1 MSRRRIL
8 LVAATA
14 FSLAL
19 HIALLLTPV
28 ELRWPEGVPP
38 APLEVTLLPPPSP
51 AVQPARQEVDT
62 HRPKPARKM
71 AKQPARPAP
80 PVESPAPPQ
89 APEVVA
95 LTQAPEAMAVAA
107 PSAGPESVAEPPI
120 SATTPSTP
128 VDVDLPAEYPVKRA
142 ELVYDLFHSGTHTRV
157 GQVTHRWFSDGA
169 RYEAESVAE
178 AVGFFSWLF
187 GARFVQRSSG
197 RIGPEGLVPEAYILE
212 RGSGNQPETARF
224 DWADGKLALAW
235 RDELRTVPLPQ
246 GAQDAMSVM
255 HQIYFIKPASN
266 PATLSVATSRKL
278 SRYIYEILGD
288 ADLETPL
295 GKLRTVHVG
304 RVETDGSVLEIWLD
318 KDRQLLPVR
327 VYSMDRKG
335 TVLDQ
340 VVRAVTLLE

>member
-1 MSRRRIL
+1 VSRRSTL

-14 FSLAL
+14 LSLAL
-19 HIALLLTPV
+19 HIALLMAPV
-28 ELRWPEGVPP
+28 ELRWPESASL
-38 APLEVTLLPPPSP
+38 APLEVTFIPPPP
-51 AVQPARQEVDT
+51 AAVQPPQRDTPVRPRQ
-62 HRPKPARKM
+62 RIAKKPAV
-71 AKQPARPAP
+71 AHPAAT
-80 PVESPAPPQ
+80 VKSPEPL
-89 APEVVA
+89 PEIVG
-95 LTQAPEAMAVAA
+95 LEEEPGTIAA
-107 PSAGPESVAEPPI
+107 PDTTVSESIAEPPV
-120 SATTPSTP
+120 SAGTASTGP
-128 VDVDLPAEYPVKRA
+128 DPPAEYPVKRA
-142 ELVYDLFHSGTHTRV
+142 ELVYDLFHSSTHTRV
-157 GQVTHRWFSDGA
+157 GQVTHRWFSDGNH
-169 RYEAESVAE
+169 YEAESVAE
-178 AVGFFSWLF
+178 AVGFFSWIF
-187 GARFVQRSSG
+187 GARFVQRSFG
-197 RIGPEGLVPEAYILE
+197 RIGPEGLVPEAYVLE
-212 RGSGNQPETARF
+212 RGGSNPPETARF

-295 GKLRTVHVG
+295 GTLRTVHVG